1 MKTLTI
7 LFCALLLALTGCST
21 TNDYAAYGKAQSDVA
36 QAKSQADTARYNALA
51 QIAQSGTE
59 SSRIAA
65 VMALALGNGSQ
76 SQATQIAAPQPSQAL
91 QWAQVLA
98 PSLTSIAS
106 MHYASRTA
114 LASAESAARVSES
127 TNSAF
132 VGIASKIQAPVTV
145 VPQTITPVLPQA
157 NVTTTNTTTTTTD
170 NHAVT
175 TTSNTSSANQA
186 NTTTTNANPT
196 TVTLSGTGVVGGGTA
211 TTSANP
217 VTTTTTTNPSTV
229 IPAGTVCAVSA
240 TGKLDC
246 KP

>member
-1 MKTLTI
+1 MKILALLFLT
-7 LFCALLLALTGCST
+7 LLALTGCST

-36 QAKSQADTARYNALA
+36 QAKAQADTARYNALA

-175 TTSNTSSANQA
+175 TTS
-186 NTTTTNANPT
+186 ANPT
-196 TVTLSGTGVVGGGTA
+196 TTTLSGTGVIGSG
-211 TTSANP
+211 SYS
-217 VTTTTTTNPSTV
+217 TTTTPAPVVITPVVTPPVVITPITTPAPV
-229 IPAGTVCAVSA
+229 ITPVIQVVPIVPTAA
-240 TGKLDC
+240 
-246 KP
+246 P